1 MYNARSSSM
10 DTRQERSTMQKSL
23 RTIALYLPLAA
34 FVIAASACGG
44 SEPPAQPAAEAPAA
58 APAPAPAAPAA
69 PARRV
74 FFIEPQDGATVKSP
88 VKLRFGIEG
97 YELAAVPTPAP
108 TLADQVRPGMGHHHV
123 GVEMDCLPP
132 GTEIVKGT
140 PSWIHF
146 GTGATE
152 IDMQLEPGTH
162 KLTLQLGDDLHR
174 TIEGLCTTITVNVQ
188 K

>member
-1 MYNARSSSM
+1 
-10 DTRQERSTMQKSL
+10 MQKSF
-23 RTIALYLPLAA
+23 RKFAQFMPLAA
-34 FVIAASACGG
+34 FVVAASACGG
-44 SEPPAQPAAEAPAA
+44 AEPPAQPPAEAPAA
-58 APAPAPAAPAA
+58 APAPAAPAA

-74 FFIEPQDGATVKSP
+74 FFVEPQDGATVKSP
-88 VKLRFGIEG
+88 VKLRFGLEG
-97 YELAAVPTPAP
+97 YELAPYPQDPITPE
-108 TLADQVRPGMGHHHV
+108 QVRAGMGHHHV
-123 GVEMDCLPP
+123 GVDMDCLPP

-174 TIEGLCTTITVNVQ
+174 TIEGLCQTITVNVQ